1 MDKKMIKKIQAEMIK
16 INAPGACKGCPIT
29 IYRHLSIRR
38 LKGIGCAEHW
48 EQLCERL
55 DIKYSGGIG
64 CTDFYEAFMDMKTGR
79 FCRI

>member
-1 MDKKMIKKIQAEMIK
+1 MNKKVIDEIRAEMIK
-16 INAPGACKGCPIT
+16 INAPGSCECCPIT
-29 IYRHLSIRR
+29 IYRHLSI
-38 LKGIGCAEHW
+38 GIGCAAHW

-64 CTDFYEAFMDMKTGR
+64 CTDFYEAFMDMKIGR